1 VILMFLLMGGL
12 FTPVD
17 SMPDWA
23 QAAAQANPIKHFVF
37 IMRAV
42 LVRAQDWKRWEHR
55 SSGLGVAGVAVLTLA
70 VRRYRKSTA

>member
-1 VILMFLLMGGL
+1 MFLLMGGL
-12 FTPVD
+12 FTPID

-23 QAAAQANPIKHFVF
+23 QALAQPNPVRHFVF

-42 LVRAQDWKRWEHR
+42 LVRDAGLETVGPPIL
-55 SSGLGVAGVAVLTLA
+55 GLGVPGAAVLTLA